1 MIGEETVAQPT
12 PTTFLEEFHKEDTTL
27 NLSKSFSSRE
37 PYNKFSDAFLR
48 MLGVL
53 LFCIVLLFTFEVRF
67 FSIHPV
73 LMSFTYGFLL
83 LEGILVA
90 RFTFSHFLTKKDKFK
105 VYLLKEQVSLNN
117 IHTFNL
123 FLYY

>member
-1 MIGEETVAQPT
+1 MIIGEETVAQPT
-12 PTTFLEEFHKEDTTL
+12 TTFLDEFHNEETTL
-27 NLSKSFSSRE
+27 NLSKSFSARE

-53 LFCIVLLFTFEVRF
+53 LFSIVLLFTFEVRF
-67 FSIHPV
+67 FSFHPV

-90 RFTFSHFLTKKDKFK
+90 RFHF
-105 VYLLKEQVSLNN
+105 
-117 IHTFNL
+117 
-123 FLYY
+123 